1 MQNFDDTKNK
11 ILQSAILLFATK
23 GIDSVG
29 VRAICSHADVA
40 SSAVSYHFGCKEN
53 LIQQCIKHCFKLINE
68 RISEIDA
75 TFNGTAAGFAVKF
88 ATTLEEFDNE
98 IRLLFTYFSNGKLS
112 DIEEASSTRVL
123 FIKAMEARS
132 FNRDKVAIRAE
143 AFFYAAFNDQLSR
156 IFNLNQTSAQR
167 MEWLQ
172 ELATTLFNED

>member
-1 MQNFDDTKNK
+1 LQNFDDTKNK

-29 VRAICSHADVA
+29 VRAICSHAEVA
-40 SSAVSYHFGCKEN
+40 TSAVSYHFGSKEN
-53 LIQQCIKHCFKLINE
+53 LIQQCIKHCFKKINV
-68 RISEIDA
+68 RITSIDNS
-75 TFNGTAAGFAVKF
+75 FNGTAASFAVKF

-112 DIEEASSTRVL
+112 EIAEASSTREL
-123 FIKAMEARS
+123 FIESIEKRS
-132 FNRDKVAIRAE
+132 FNRHKIAIRAE
-143 AFFYAAFNDQLSR
+143 AFFYAVFNDQLSR

-172 ELATTLFNED
+172 ELATTLFNDN